1 MGLKIMP
8 KWIETF
14 MNMKKDILALTSTE
28 FQEDLFFS
36 WNVQC
41 RNSTKVRTEGFVN
54 LDL

>member
-36 WNVQC
+36 WNVMQKFHQGQDRGLC
-41 RNSTKVRTEGFVN
+41 
-54 LDL
+54 